1 MPAGYGRPWPC
12 RPFWGGQPQEAQR
25 QLARAAERGRTVLY
39 HILRGKLAE
48 LDGRPEVAG
57 DAYSQ
62 AFRDGGDRADH
73 LLCQRLGF
81 YSNMEALA
89 PALFNSLGQS
99 KVKLF

>member
-1 MPAGYGRPWPC
+1 MLSTLSQITP
-12 RPFWGGQPQEAQR
+12 
-25 QLARAAERGRTVLY
+25 ARAENIA
-39 HILRGKLAE
+39 AQ
-48 LDGRPEVAG
+48 
-57 DAYSQ
+57 AYVYGYPLLLMEATEQ
-62 AFRDGGDRADH
+62 TY